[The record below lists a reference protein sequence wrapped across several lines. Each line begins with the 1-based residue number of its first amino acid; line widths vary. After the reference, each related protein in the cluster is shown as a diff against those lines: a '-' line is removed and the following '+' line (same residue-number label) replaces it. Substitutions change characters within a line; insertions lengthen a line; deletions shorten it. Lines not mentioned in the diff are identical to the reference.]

1 MTTTPGTFTALRT
14 VFRGAVATDAKEIRS
29 LRARVRI
36 EQRAASDEAPALQS
50 HLAAMRKAARARH
63 LAYCL
68 QKGRRWAEI
77 ENNRPQGDPQF
88 SSLVAKAWTE
98 AVASSGGVAEPS
110 DQLREH
116 IQKWL

>member
-14 VFRGAVATDAKEIRS
+14 VFRGAFAADAKEIRS
-29 LRARVRI
+29 LKARVRV

-50 HLAAMRKAARARH
+50 HLAAIRKAARARH
-63 LAYCL
+63 LAYSL

-77 ENNRPQGDPQF
+77 EKNRPEGDPQF

-98 AVASSGGVAEPS
+98 AVAATGGAAEPS
-110 DQLREH
+110 EQLRAH
-116 IQKWL
+116 IQIWL